1 METHAAVLQ
10 AAVKSGKADEKG
22 IEETCV
28 PAVTQV
34 QSICEH
40 IFSQLADTG
49 TSDKVRA
56 VLMHL

>member
-1 METHAAVLQ
+1 MLTVLQ
-10 AAVKSGKADEKG
+10 AAV
-22 IEETCV
+22 ETLMRRRLKRLV
-28 PAVTQV
+28 SAVTQV

-56 VLMHL
+56 VLI